1 MDNSICFNTGCK
13 TEILKKKDSL
23 NLVSKSNYVLE
34 MYAINKSAFK
44 SVHCLNCNWCG
55 KIIFTQAF
63 KICVFDLCHCIY
75 QAWWF
80 FPRVT
85 KKLRK
90 WSIYMTFFIC
100 MSFFAIWNF
109 FKITILDIVSICCIY
124 FCDVKLIV
132 DKAKII

>member
-1 MDNSICFNTGCK
+1 MDNSICFNTGCEI
-13 TEILKKKDSL
+13 EILKKKDSL

-34 MYAINKSAFK
+34 MYAINKS
-44 SVHCLNCNWCG
+44 VHCLNCNWCG

-63 KICVFDLCHCIY
+63 KIYVFLTHVIAY
-75 QAWWF
+75 IRLGGF

-132 DKAKII
+132 NKAKII